1 MIQNSKGTHWVSLF
15 FNKNTAVYFDSFGTE
30 YISQEVL
37 NKIRDKSITHNIFRI
52 QDNES
57 IMCQLYCI
65 AFIEYMLAGKTL
77 LNYTNAFSPN
87 DYEKNDKIIYKY
99 LSRLKMMKNVFYFIL
114 KALLNLKIFKFL

>member
-52 QDNES
+52 QDNEF
-57 IMCQLYCI
+57 IMRGFYCI
-65 AFIEYMLAGKTL
+65 TFTEYILAGKPL
-77 LNYTNAFSPN
+77 LDYINLFSPD
-87 DYEKNDKIIYKY
+87 DYKKNDKIIYK
-99 LSRLKMMKNVFYFIL
+99 
-114 KALLNLKIFKFL
+114 